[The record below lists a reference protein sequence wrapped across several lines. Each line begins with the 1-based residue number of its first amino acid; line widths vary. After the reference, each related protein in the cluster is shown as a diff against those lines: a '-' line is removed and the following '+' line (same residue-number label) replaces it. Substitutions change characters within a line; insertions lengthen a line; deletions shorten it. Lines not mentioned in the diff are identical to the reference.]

1 MSISCFPLDEPR
13 AEGRKAVAGSALP
26 TAPPRM
32 GLDEHTGLC
41 ADGAESE
48 PERQFHS
55 LAVPGAQGGERQRMA
70 AEGGLLVF

>member
-1 MSISCFPLDEPR
+1 
-13 AEGRKAVAGSALP
+13 
-26 TAPPRM
+26 M